1 MTKKRYSPLQ
11 ISLAV
16 TPIAL
21 GIALALEWVFTRI
34 ITFTTVAITLPITF
48 FLGYFVTNLN
58 QKYQDELN
66 NKNKEL
72 QKVSKELEKIND
84 IITNQNSELD
94 AFAQTIAHELKTP
107 LGVIVGY
114 SHLLDK
120 ADIYKN
126 KERVQQV
133 GKEITKTSLKMNT
146 IIQEMLLM
154 AKLREID
161 DVKIEPLDMKKIVAE
176 SLENL
181 SSLIFEKQVEIITPE
196 IWHPVK
202 GYAPWVEKVWDNY
215 LSNAIKYGGENP
227 KIEIGVDEE
236 KNGQTRFWVKDYGR
250 GMTLRQQKRA
260 FRQFTRFDP
269 AKIQGH
275 GLGLSI
281 THRIV
286 EKLGGEV
293 GVESEVKVG
302 STFYFTLPTAE

>member
-1 MTKKRYSPLQ
+1 MTKKRFSPLQ
-11 ISLAV
+11 ISLAA

-34 ITFTTVAITLPITF
+34 ITLTTVAITLPITF
-48 FLGYFVTNLN
+48 ILGYFVTNLN
-58 QKYQDELN
+58 YKYQKELDK
-66 NKNKEL
+66 KNKEL
-72 QKVSKELEKIND
+72 ERKNNTISK
-84 IITNQNSELD
+84 QMSELD

-120 ADIYKN
+120 ADIYEN
-126 KERVQQV
+126 YDRIQQV

-154 AKLREID
+154 AKLRQIDEI
-161 DVKIEPLDMKKIVAE
+161 KIERLDMEKIVTECIARLG
-176 SLENL
+176 SFILET
-181 SSLIFEKQVEIITPE
+181 QAEIITPE
-196 IWHPVK
+196 TWLPVK

-227 KIEIGVDEE
+227 RIELGVE
-236 KNGQTRFWVKDYGR
+236 KGDNGQVRFWVKDYGR
-250 GMTLRQQKRA
+250 GMTLIQQEKA
-260 FRQFTRFDP
+260 FRQFTRFNP
-269 AKIQGH
+269 TTIQGH

-281 THRIV
+281 AHRII

-293 GVESEVKVG
+293 GVESEIKAG
-302 STFYFTLPTAE
+302 STFYFTLPSAV